1 MKQMVWNVYDHD
13 INNKQIKIYNVFKHS
28 SFNQDVQ
35 KLLNEDLS
43 YIEFSEKLNR
53 IAQYYFWSKAECEVV
68 ITSWVPHIDN
78 KELDRLN
85 AEREE
90 HRGRLYYVNLDVGE
104 KVDIYDQLHLNW
116 ERFVSYVYSF
126 KKK

>member
-1 MKQMVWNVYDHD
+1 MVWNVYDHD
-13 INNKQIKIYNVFKHS
+13 INNKQIKIYNIFKHS

-35 KLLNEDLS
+35 KILNEDLS

-90 HRGRLYYVNLDVGE
+90 RRGRLYYVNLDVGE

>member
-1 MKQMVWNVYDHD
+1 MIWNVYDHD

-43 YIEFSEKLNR
+43 YIEFSEKLNC
-53 IAQYYFWSKAECEVV
+53 IVQYYFGSKAEYEVV
-68 ITSWVPHIDN
+68 ITSWAPHIDN

-90 HRGRLYYVNLDVGE
+90 HRGHLYYVSLDVSE